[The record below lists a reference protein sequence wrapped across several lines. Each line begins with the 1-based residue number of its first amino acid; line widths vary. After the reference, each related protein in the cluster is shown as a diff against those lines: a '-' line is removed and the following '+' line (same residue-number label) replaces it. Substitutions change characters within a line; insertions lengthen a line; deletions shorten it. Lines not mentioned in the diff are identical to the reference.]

1 MPRKFQDNQPVA
13 VYYASRRMH
22 TDFFGVIESYEN
34 GKYKVR
40 YLGGEIT
47 PKTDLIFDCKV
58 HELRQVSNSFIDSMK
73 GKLTQAHSQMLRSWC
88 ENHGNMGWRWTQ
100 TNLVWQSF
108 AVQRLMDMQFHR
120 HFPLT
125 DVIGRTSRVYY

>member
-1 MPRKFQDNQPVA
+1 MPRKFQDNQLVA
-13 VYYASRRMH
+13 VYYASRRMNS
-22 TDFFGVIESYEN
+22 TFFGVVEGFEN

-58 HELRQVSNSFIDSMK
+58 SELDQVSNDFISRMK
-73 GKLTQAHSQMLRSWC
+73 RCLAEAHSRMLRIWC
-88 ENHGNMGWRWTQ
+88 ENGGNMSYRFTQ

-108 AVQRLMDMQFHR
+108 ALQRLMDMQVHR